1 MNGMATM
8 PGVPESAL
16 DGQPPPE
23 DLPTPALRRRY
34 AQALACAL
42 AGEKSYELAVWRSE
56 DIPYF
61 LQLRA
66 MQEGW
71 PVVGVPKVLTII
83 QPAPFP
89 LHPGELIQRA
99 IAQVPADLR
108 LEVAEQLACLW
119 VGELP
124 PTPSAAVQT
133 LIGDA
138 MWKAGTAAREEAVA
152 AAEVLADELYAAQGP
167 DED

>member
-1 MNGMATM
+1 L
-8 PGVPESAL
+8 S
-16 DGQPPPE
+16 
-23 DLPTPALRRRY
+23 
-34 AQALACAL
+34 
-42 AGEKSYELAVWRSE
+42 VWKYE

-89 LHPGELIQRA
+89 EHPGELIQRA

-119 VGELP
+119 AGELP

-152 AAEVLADELYAAQGP
+152 AAEVLADELYAAQGLE
-167 DED
+167 ED